1 MSKKILFRIVVL
13 AVLLFGFTSNAS
25 ALSPIPNS
33 DVNLSRIKE
42 LQMMIEN
49 LQKEIA
55 SLQSGQ
61 TTNSNISGTREDK
74 IEFTKE
80 LSLGVQ
86 SDDVKKLQ
94 EILAT
99 DKTIYP
105 EGLKTG
111 YFGERTKEAIKRLQ
125 EKFKIEK
132 SGVLDQTTI
141 DLINKILESQGINK
155 VIPPGLL
162 IAPGLSDRIKAKM
175 EFNNGKIEYKI
186 ELANEKFEFKS
197 ESDGKNRFTIE
208 LERTSG
214 NRTKAKVDMRNS
226 AGRSKRTFIFNT
238 VNRDE
243 VIKELANK
251 LGLTAAEIESAIKSD
266 DDTNDDSYNDSDDSD
281 DDSDDSNDDSD
292 DNSDDDSDDDDSGSD
307 DNDDDSDNSND
318 D

>member
-1 MSKKILFRIVVL
+1 MGKKILFRIAVL
-13 AVLLFGFTSNAS
+13 AVLLFGFTGNIS
-25 ALSPIPNS
+25 AQSS
-33 DVNLSRIKE
+33 TSAGDVNLSKIKE
-42 LQMMIEN
+42 LQMMIEK
-49 LQKEIA
+49 LQKEI
-55 SLQSGQ
+55 SLLQSGQ
-61 TTNSNISGTREDK
+61 TTDSSVSSIREDK
-74 IEFTKE
+74 IEFTRE

-94 EILAT
+94 EILST

-186 ELANEKFEFKS
+186 ELADEKFEFKN
-197 ESDGKNRFTIE
+197 ESDGKNRLTIE

-214 NRTKAKVDMRNS
+214 NRTKAKIDMRNS
-226 AGRSKRTFIFNT
+226 AGRSKRIFVFNT
-238 VNRDE
+238 TNRDE
-243 VIKELANK
+243 VVKELANK
-251 LGLTAAEIESAIKSD
+251 LGLTAAEIESAITSGD
-266 DDTNDDSYNDSDDSD
+266 DANDDSYDDSDDRDDDSDDSD
-281 DDSDDSNDDSD
+281 DDNDDD
-292 DNSDDDSDDDDSGSD
+292 SDDDSDDDDSDSD